1 MLTGVDVTTG
11 ELFAVKV
18 ALLFPAATVTLAGTV
33 AAAGVPLCSV
43 TTAPPAGA
51 TPVSVTVPVEVAPP
65 TTVPGFRLTE
75 ETPGGFT
82 VSVPCALP
90 L

>member
-1 MLTGVDVTTG
+1 MLTSVDVTTG
-11 ELFAVKV
+11 EVFTVKV
-18 ALLFPAATVTLAGTV
+18 ALLLPAATVTLGGTV
-33 AAAGVPLCSV
+33 ATAGVPLCSV

-51 TPVSVTVPVEVAPP
+51 APVSVTVPVDETPP
-65 TTVPGFRLTE
+65 ATVPGFRLTE